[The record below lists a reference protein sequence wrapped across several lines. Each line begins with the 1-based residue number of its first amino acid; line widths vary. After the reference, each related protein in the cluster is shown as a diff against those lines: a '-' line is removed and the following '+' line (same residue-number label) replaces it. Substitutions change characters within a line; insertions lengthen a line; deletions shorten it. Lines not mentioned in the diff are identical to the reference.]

1 MNNRNIQWTD
11 FAPVSSSRQRE
22 QIEWS
27 IGYAYNAT
35 ETDKPRVLLI
45 GDSICKGYESRVRD
59 LLNGKVNVSFWA
71 SSKCVTDPDYLR
83 ELDFMLDARPYDMIT
98 FNNGLHSL
106 FTDREEWNAAY
117 ASAVSF
123 IQAKLPDTKLS
134 LVLSTPLTE
143 EKLTKTVVSLNETVR
158 NIAADM
164 NLPVLD
170 LFSPMD
176 ALDRDR
182 YWTDT
187 FHYQPEAVD
196 MQAELIASHCLS
208 ALLPENAPG

>member
-1 MNNRNIQWTD
+1 MTDRDIKWTA
-11 FAPVSSSRQRE
+11 FALASSSRQRE

-27 IGYAYNAT
+27 ISYAYNAT

-45 GDSICKGYESRVRD
+45 GDSICKGYESKVRD
-59 LLNGKVNVSFWA
+59 LLGGRINVSFWA

-83 ELDFMLDARPYDMIT
+83 ELDFMLDAREYDMIT

-106 FTDREEWNAAY
+106 FSNREEWNAAY

-123 IQAKLPDTKLS
+123 IRAKLPDTKLS
-134 LVLSTPLTE
+134 LVLSTPLTDG
-143 EKLTKTVVSLNETVR
+143 KLTKTVISLNETVR
-158 NIAADM
+158 NIAAER

-187 FHYQPEAVD
+187 FHYQPDAVD
-196 MQAELIASHCLS
+196 MQAELIASHCLYVLS
-208 ALLPENAPG
+208 EEETQK

>member
-1 MNNRNIQWTD
+1 M
-11 FAPVSSSRQRE
+11 
-22 QIEWS
+22 
-27 IGYAYNAT
+27 
-35 ETDKPRVLLI
+35 
-45 GDSICKGYESRVRD
+45 RD

-158 NIAADM
+158 NIAADRI
-164 NLPVLD
+164 LPVLD

>member
-11 FAPVSSSRQRE
+11 FAPASSSRQRE

-27 IGYAYNAT
+27 ISYAYNAT

-158 NIAADM
+158 NIAADRI
-164 NLPVLD
+164 LPVLD

-196 MQAELIASHCLS
+196 LQAELIASHCLS